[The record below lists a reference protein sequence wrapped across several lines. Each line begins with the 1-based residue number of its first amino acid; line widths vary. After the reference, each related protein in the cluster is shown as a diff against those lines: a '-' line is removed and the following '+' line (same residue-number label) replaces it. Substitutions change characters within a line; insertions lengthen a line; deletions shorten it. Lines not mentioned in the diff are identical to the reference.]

1 MNTPLPRAIKLVI
14 GFSPGSMSDD
24 IAKILVDALHAECGI
39 AMTVTRQL
47 GENGIAAARWAAA
60 QAPDGMMLFM
70 ATLGTHAIAPLLNT
84 PAPYDPLRD
93 FAPVSLLTQSPMLLA
108 CHPALG
114 VRSVAELIARAQ
126 REPVLTYATSATGGA
141 PHLAAELFESI
152 TGTTLRHVRYD
163 ETEQLYRDLEAG
175 RVALSFNNIA
185 SMLPRCSRGALVAL
199 GVSTAAR
206 SAAAAELPTL
216 AEAGAPGYE
225 MSNWTGI
232 VAPPATPRDMTAAL
246 SEVFTA
252 ALRAPRT
259 SALLAAQGITPRATS
274 PQGFTD
280 FMSAERERWR
290 SVVARIAATPA

>member
-1 MNTPLPRAIKLVI
+1 MSGVPREIQLVI

-24 IAKILVDALHAECGI
+24 IAKILVDAVRTECNI

-47 GENGIAAARWAAA
+47 GENGVAAARSVAAR
-60 QAPDGMMLFM
+60 APDGMTLFM

-84 PAPYDPLRD
+84 PAPYDPLTD

-108 CHPALG
+108 CHPSLG
-114 VRSVAELIARAQ
+114 VRSVAELIARARQ
-126 REPVLTYATSATGGA
+126 APPLTYATSATGGA

-152 TGTTLRHVRYD
+152 TGTRMRHLRYD

-175 RVALSFNNIA
+175 KVALSFNNIA
-185 SMLPRCSRGALVAL
+185 SMLPRCKRGALTAL

-206 SAAAAELPTL
+206 STAAPELPTL
-216 AEAGAPGYE
+216 AETGVAGYE
-225 MSNWTGI
+225 MSNWTGL
-232 VAPPATPRDMTAAL
+232 VAPPATPRDVAAAL
-246 SEVFTA
+246 SGVFAA

-274 PQGFTD
+274 PQEFTA
-280 FMSAERERWR
+280 FMTVERARWR
-290 SVVARIAATPA
+290 SVVARIAAAPV